1 MQLVVFTSENCGPCT
16 QLKRS
21 IEQVSLPEGMTYR
34 EVDAEKS
41 PQEAMRY
48 SVRGLP
54 TLIVTDGDGIPVQTR
69 TGYMS
74 VSALDRFIRGAVCMC
89 GSRRA

>member
-1 MQLVVFTSENCGPCT
+1 MTKTLIIFTSPTCAPCA

-21 IEQVSLPEGMTYR
+21 IEQVTLPDHIDYR

-48 SVRGLP
+48 AVRGLP
-54 TLIVTDGDGIPVQTR
+54 TIIVTDGDGIPVQTM

-74 VSALDRFIRGAVCMC
+74 VSALDQFIRDAVS
-89 GSRRA
+89 GL

>member
-1 MQLVVFTSENCGPCT
+1 MQLVVFTSQSCAPCA

-34 EVDAEKS
+34 EVDVEQN

-48 SVRGLP
+48 AVRSLP
-54 TLIVTDGDGIPVQTR
+54 TTIVTDDDGIPVQTR
-69 TGYMS
+69 TGSMS
-74 VSALDRFIRGAVCMC
+74 VSALEDFVRGAVLD
-89 GSRRA
+89 

>member
-1 MQLVVFTSENCGPCT
+1 MTKTLIIFTSPTCAPCA

-48 SVRGLP
+48 AVRGLP
-54 TLIVTDGDGIPVQTR
+54 TTVVADADGYPIDMY
-69 TGYMS
+69 TGAMS
-74 VSALDRFIRGAVCMC
+74 VSALDRFIRGAVS
-89 GSRRA
+89 GL

>member
-1 MQLVVFTSENCGPCT
+1 MQLVVFTSQSCAPCA

-21 IEQVSLPEGMTYR
+21 IEQVSLPKGMTYR

-48 SVRGLP
+48 AVRGLP
-54 TLIVTDGDGIPVQTR
+54 TIIVTDGDGIPVQTM

-74 VSALDRFIRGAVCMC
+74 VSALDQFIRDAVS
-89 GSRRA
+89 GL